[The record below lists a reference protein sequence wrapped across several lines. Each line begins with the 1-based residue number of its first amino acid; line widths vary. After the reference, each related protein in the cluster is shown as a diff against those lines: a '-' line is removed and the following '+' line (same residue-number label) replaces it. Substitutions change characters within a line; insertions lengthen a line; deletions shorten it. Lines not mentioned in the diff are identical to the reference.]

1 MELEQIRN
9 DIIDYLKQGNPQFKE
24 VQVVPMDESLVELG
38 YMDSFGVVDIII
50 YLEKKYNIN
59 IEDEE
64 INKEKF
70 GSINKMSLLVVEKLK
85 GY

>member
-9 DIIDYLKQGNPQFKE
+9 DIIDYLKKGNPQFKE

-64 INKEKF
+64 ITKEKF
-70 GSINKMSLLVVEKLK
+70 GSINKMSLLVIEKLK

>member
-64 INKEKF
+64 ITKEKF
-70 GSINKMSLLVVEKLK
+70 GSINKMSLLVIEKLK
-85 GY
+85 RC

>member
-9 DIIDYLKQGNPQFKE
+9 DIIDYLKKGNPQFKE

-64 INKEKF
+64 ITKEKF
-70 GSINKMSLLVVEKLK
+70 GSINKMSLLVIEKLK
-85 GY
+85 TC